1 MNLLRAARVAISFLT
16 ILPISAPA
24 GVESRDL
31 TRSAAFFP
39 LVGWFLGGLLLLAA
53 KILISLFGS
62 GLTTALGLVAILA
75 WLTRGLHL
83 DGLAD
88 LVDGLGGSHEPARRL
103 AIMKDSSIGAFG
115 VIGLILLLAI
125 KASTLADLLPQLFVD
140 HKLALLVPLVA
151 SRWGMVLLAWR
162 GRYPREQGTGH
173 AFVGQTGLG
182 EVIVSSLFV
191 LPLCL
196 LGPAAVLAL
205 LASLL
210 PAFLLYFKATRALG
224 GITGDVL
231 GASCELGEALGWLAL
246 LAW

>member
-1 MNLLRAARVAISFLT
+1 MNLLRAARVAISFCT
-16 ILPISAPA
+16 ILPISAPD

-39 LVGWFLGGLLLLAA
+39 LVGWILGGLLLLAA
-53 KILISLFGS
+53 KVLISLFGS
-62 GLTTALGLVAILA
+62 GLTTALVLVALLA

-88 LVDGLGGSHEPARRL
+88 LLDGLGGSHDPARRL

-115 VIGLILLLAI
+115 VIGLILLLGL
-125 KASTLADLLPQLFVD
+125 KASALADLLPELFAD
-140 HKLALLVPLVA
+140 NKILLIMPLVA
-151 SRWGMVLLAWR
+151 SRWAMVLLAWR
-162 GRYPREQGTGH
+162 GHYPREQGTGH
-173 AFVGQTGLG
+173 AFVGQVGLA
-182 EVIVSSLFV
+182 EVLVSSLFL

-196 LGPAAVLAL
+196 LGPAAVVAL